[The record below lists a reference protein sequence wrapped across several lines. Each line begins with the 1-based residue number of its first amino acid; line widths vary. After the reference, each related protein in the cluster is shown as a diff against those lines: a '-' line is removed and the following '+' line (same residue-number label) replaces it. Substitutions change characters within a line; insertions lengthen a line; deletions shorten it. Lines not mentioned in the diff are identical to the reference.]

1 MLNSN
6 ILMFFAY
13 DQNSEIHLIALC
25 CYFQGLPGEM
35 GADGPVGPPGPQ
47 VSIYV
52 I

>member
-1 MLNSN
+1 
-6 ILMFFAY
+6 MFFAY